1 MRLEVGDRYHA
12 RFWGQTIQFLTLS
25 RLLGQNKQITI
36 ETDRSSFS
44 EGDTVQIY
52 ANVLSESFE
61 PVTDIEQYTVFIEPK
76 GSPDSSSEIQLSP
89 VPETDGLFS
98 GSYVAGEDGY
108 YVLKA
113 SPSDESRANTPE
125 FEVATI
131 NPEDRETGSRPDIAQ
146 EMAEISGGKF
156 LSQQDLQAF
165 IDTFDNELP
174 RESEVEIIEELWD
187 KEILFLLVLIFAGT
201 EWFFRRRENLV

>member
-36 ETDRSSFS
+36 ETDRASFS

-52 ANVLSESFE
+52 ANVLTESFE
-61 PVTDIEQYTVFIEPK
+61 PVSDIEQYTVMIEPK

-89 VPETDGLFS
+89 VTGTDGLFS
-98 GSYVAGEDGY
+98 GSYVAGEDGF

-113 SPSDESRANTPE
+113 SPSDESRANSPE

-131 NPEDRETGSRPDIAQ
+131 NPEDRETGARPDLAKEIAD
-146 EMAEISGGKF
+146 ISGGQNINQKEI
-156 LSQQDLQAF
+156 QNF
-165 IDTFDNELP
+165 IESFNDEKP
-174 RESEVEIIEELWD
+174 RQSEVVIIEELWD
-187 KEILFLLVLIFAGT
+187 KEILFILVLLFAGT

>member
-12 RFWGQTIQFLTLS
+12 RFWSQTIQFLTLS

-52 ANVLSESFE
+52 ANVLTESFE
-61 PVTDIEQYTVFIEPK
+61 PVTDIDQYTVLIEPK
-76 GSPDSSSEIQLSP
+76 GSPDSSAEIQLSP
-89 VPETDGLFS
+89 VSGTDGLFS
-98 GSYVAGEDGY
+98 GSYVAGKDGF

-113 SPSDESRANTPE
+113 SPSDENRANSPE
-125 FEVATI
+125 FEVATV
-131 NPEDRETGSRPDIAQ
+131 NPEDRETGARPDLGKQIAN
-146 EMAEISGGKF
+146 ISGGKNIN
-156 LSQQDLQAF
+156 QREIQDF
-165 IDTFDNELP
+165 IESFSDEKP
-174 RESEVEIIEELWD
+174 RESEVVIIEELWD
-187 KEILFLLVLIFAGT
+187 KEILFLLVLLFAGT